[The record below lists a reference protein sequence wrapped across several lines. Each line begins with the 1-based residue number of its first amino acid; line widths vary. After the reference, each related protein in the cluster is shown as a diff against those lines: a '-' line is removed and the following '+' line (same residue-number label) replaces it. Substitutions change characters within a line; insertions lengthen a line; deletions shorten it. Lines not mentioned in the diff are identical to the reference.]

1 MSASGDLGPAPSGV
15 NLSQTQVPSMYG
27 AIITTAVAGTLAV
40 ICRFYARIT
49 FGNPIGADDLL
60 IICAL
65 IFTWGTAVA
74 TFVAIPSGMG
84 RHLWVLTLKDFDKLW
99 QITVIIVIFNSCKPL
114 TYFWA
119 QYTDP
124 KAKGTCIRISTF
136 FFANGIWPFSSLI
149 EHIVTSDDHR
159 LARHAVPL
167 PLVWR
172 LQMSTRQKFAVVD
185 VFILGGFAVVASIVR
200 IVMLERNTQSID
212 PVWGI
217 APVYVWSSVEP
228 FVGIICACLP
238 TLSPLFKRIW
248 NARKTQIGSS
258 GAKFSDGAHSMSIDT
273 IFGSRNKRNKLHGRL
288 RPDDEIMLT
297 TTAGTQTGT
306 VMESHSE
313 EDVHEFRHIHVQRD
327 FDLEW
332 GSRKNF

>member
-1 MSASGDLGPAPSGV
+1 M
-15 NLSQTQVPSMYG
+15 
-27 AIITTAVAGTLAV
+27 
-40 ICRFYARIT
+40 
-49 FGNPIGADDLL
+49 
-60 IICAL
+60 
-65 IFTWGTAVA
+65 
-74 TFVAIPSGMG
+74 
-84 RHLWVLTLKDFDKLW
+84 
-99 QITVIIVIFNSCKPL
+99 
-114 TYFWA
+114 
-119 QYTDP
+119 
-124 KAKGTCIRISTF
+124 
-136 FFANGIWPFSSLI
+136 
-149 EHIVTSDDHR
+149 
-159 LARHAVPL
+159 
-167 PLVWR
+167 
-172 LQMSTRQKFAVVD
+172 
-185 VFILGGFAVVASIVR
+185 
-200 IVMLERNTQSID
+200 
-212 PVWGI
+212 
-217 APVYVWSSVEP
+217 
-228 FVGIICACLP
+228 GIICACLP

>member
-1 MSASGDLGPAPSGV
+1 
-15 NLSQTQVPSMYG
+15 
-27 AIITTAVAGTLAV
+27 
-40 ICRFYARIT
+40 
-49 FGNPIGADDLL
+49 
-60 IICAL
+60 
-65 IFTWGTAVA
+65 
-74 TFVAIPSGMG
+74 
-84 RHLWVLTLKDFDKLW
+84 
-99 QITVIIVIFNSCKPL
+99 
-114 TYFWA
+114 
-119 QYTDP
+119 
-124 KAKGTCIRISTF
+124 
-136 FFANGIWPFSSLI
+136 
-149 EHIVTSDDHR
+149 
-159 LARHAVPL
+159 
-167 PLVWR
+167 
-172 LQMSTRQKFAVVD
+172 MSTRQKFAVVD